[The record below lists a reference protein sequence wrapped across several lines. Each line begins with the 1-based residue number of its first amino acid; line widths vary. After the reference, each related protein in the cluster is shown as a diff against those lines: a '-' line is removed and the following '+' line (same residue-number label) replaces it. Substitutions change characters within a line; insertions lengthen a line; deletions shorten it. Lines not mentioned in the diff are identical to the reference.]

1 MPIHNILLKFPALLR
16 PLTWNIPNL
25 HILQIMFFIFKA
37 TGGHFLEQDKLSVID
52 RHTIHS

>member
-25 HILQIMFFIFKA
+25 HILQIMFFIFKT
-37 TGGHFLEQDKLSVID
+37 TGGHFLERDKLSVID